1 MKLDIIN
8 NATPEEAFE
17 IFSKC
22 CGSVNWVNKLISSRP
37 FDSEQEVLDKAEEL
51 WYALNDTDWKEA
63 FEHHPKIGDLNS
75 LKEKYSG
82 TRSMAGNEQSGMDK
96 AAESVLSEM
105 SELNREYE
113 NKFGY
118 IFIVC
123 ATGKSAVEMLT
134 LLKERI
140 QNSPGDEIRIAMEEQ
155 NKITKIRIEKIL

>member
-1 MKLDIIN
+1 MNLDKIN

-22 CGSVNWVNKLISSRP
+22 CGSVNWVNKLLSCRP
-37 FDSEQEVLDKAEEL
+37 FDSEKEILDNAGKI
-51 WYALNDTDWKEA
+51 WYALTESDWREA

-82 TRSMAGNEQSGMDK
+82 TKSLAENEQAGMDK
-96 AAESVLSEM
+96 ATGSVLSELT
-105 SELNREYE
+105 ELNREYE

-123 ATGKSAVEMLT
+123 ATGKSANEILT

-140 QNSPGDEIRIAMEEQ
+140 QNSPGEEIRIAMEEQ
-155 NKITKIRIEKIL
+155 NKITKIRIEKII